1 MTTNQSTPGPWRT
14 LEDRIV
20 PARDYEF
27 TVCSFPITEGD
38 DNTPLLN
45 GEDEA
50 NRQFIV
56 AACNAC
62 MAVSPDSPITVAE
75 CIPELVKLA
84 RLVTTRPEWQQAVDD
99 LGLSNQIHKL
109 LTCIERR
116 HK

>member
-1 MTTNQSTPGPWRT
+1 MTTNQTAPVGPWTFNESRESI
-14 LEDRIV
+14 EDKQGNMVADLFASPEQIN
-20 PARDYEF
+20 
-27 TVCSFPITEGD
+27 I
-38 DNTPLLN
+38 N
-45 GEDEA
+45 GP
-50 NRQFIV
+50 FIV

-84 RLVTTRPEWQQAVDD
+84 RLVTSRPEWQLAVDD

-116 HK
+116 HR

>member
-1 MTTNQSTPGPWRT
+1 MTTNQTTPGPWTFDVDYGGGDIYIETRGGT
-14 LEDRIV
+14 LVTVV
-20 PARDYEF
+20 P
-27 TVCSFPITEGD
+27 TVDGRATA
-38 DNTPLLN
+38 
-45 GEDEA
+45 EA
-50 NRQFIV
+50 NAAFIV